1 MQFKYQSYSA
11 THVGKKRTNNE
22 DAYGELDVAQGKIF
36 VVCDGMGGH
45 VAGERASAIAVQ
57 TILDYFK
64 TVALT
69 DIPESI
75 KEAIQHANKNIWD
88 EALNDPSLKGMG
100 TTCVVV
106 FIHTNGEIYIGHV
119 GDSRC
124 YLFTANKKLSTLT
137 RDHSYVQFLIETG
150 DVKPEEAF
158 DHPSKNRILKA
169 LGIEATVTPEVIE
182 QAFRLSSGDS
192 LLLCTDGLNDML
204 RDQEIQEVLTNH
216 SSPETQV
223 THLID
228 EALEKGGK
236 DNITLTLIQVNES
249 PCKSKATTITQEK
262 TPQNKQEKKKWI
274 GFILIVLVLLA
285 GLMYLFLPFNQ
296 ESETTITPYKNNLQ
310 DTLQDSNDARGKK
323 IKGENIPMH

>member
-22 DAYGELDVAQGKIF
+22 DAYGELAVAQGKIF

-69 DIPESI
+69 DIPESL

-204 RDQEIQEVLTNH
+204 RDEEIQEVLTNH
-216 SSPETQV
+216 SSPEVQV

-228 EALEKGGK
+228 EALAKGGK
-236 DNITLTLIQVNES
+236 DNVTLTLIQVNECPFPS
-249 PCKSKATTITQEK
+249 EDTTITQEK
-262 TPQNKQEKKKWI
+262 TPQNKQGKKKWI
-274 GFILIVLVLLA
+274 GLMVVVLVLLA
-285 GLMYLFLPFNQ
+285 GLMYLFIPFNQ
-296 ESETTITPYKNNLQ
+296 ESETTITPYENNLH
-310 DTLQDSNDARGKK
+310 DTLQDSNETRGKK
-323 IKGENIPMH
+323 INGENIPMH

>member
-22 DAYGELDVAQGKIF
+22 DAYGELAVEQGKIF

-69 DIPESI
+69 DIPESL

-106 FIHTNGEIYIGHV
+106 FTHTNGEIYIGHI

-150 DVKPEEAF
+150 DVKPQEAF

-182 QAFRLSSGDS
+182 EPFRLSNGDS

-204 RDQEIQEVLTNH
+204 RDEEIQQVLANH
-216 SSPETQV
+216 SSPEAQA

-228 EALEKGGK
+228 EALAKGGK
-236 DNITLTLIQVNES
+236 DNVTLTLIQINES
-249 PCKSKATTITQEK
+249 PFASADTTITQEK
-262 TPQNKQEKKKWI
+262 APQNKKRKKKWI
-274 GFILIVLVLLA
+274 GLVVVILVLLA
-285 GLMYLFLPFNQ
+285 GLIYLFLPFNQ
-296 ESETTITPYKNNLQ
+296 ESETSINPYEKNLQ
-310 DTLQDSNDARGKK
+310 DTLQKSNDDSSKR